1 MTPLCFRIT
10 LKILAL
16 AMCHSAWR
24 QAEEEGESVDY
35 TPFRLGV
42 VKQCPDIIKNLMPH
56 KNEMTFPGGTGFNR
70 NGTFLPSLKEQ
81 HEVLARRI
89 DIWDLSGGYARVRK
103 DFSCFHLQSD
113 GRKLVQRSAGSELM
127 HALGGIL
134 ALRFT
139 LDL

>member
-1 MTPLCFRIT
+1 
-10 LKILAL
+10 
-16 AMCHSAWR
+16 
-24 QAEEEGESVDY
+24 
-35 TPFRLGV
+35 
-42 VKQCPDIIKNLMPH
+42 MPH
-56 KNEMTFPGGTGFNR
+56 ENEMIFPGGTGFHGNE
-70 NGTFLPSLKEQ
+70 TSLKEQ

-127 HALGGIL
+127 HALEGIL
-134 ALRFT
+134 ALRFA

>member
-1 MTPLCFRIT
+1 MPR
-10 LKILAL
+10 
-16 AMCHSAWR
+16 
-24 QAEEEGESVDY
+24 Y
-35 TPFRLGV
+35 Y
-42 VKQCPDIIKNLMPH
+42 KNVMPH
-56 KNEMTFPGGTGFNR
+56 ENEMTFPGGTGF

-81 HEVLARRI
+81 HEVLARRC
-89 DIWDLSGGYARVRK
+89 DVWDLSGGYARVRK
-103 DFSCFHLQSD
+103 DFSCFPLQSD